1 MVVTIHTLLR
11 HPIWIYLSL
20 KFIYFYSY
28 LFTGR
33 NSNFVQLTLRRIQRL
48 RVARFFLQVK
58 GSIIKTV
65 SSVSLIWQMDRKSSG
80 FLQVIFLINSILFIT
95 RGYLVEKLSEC
106 SLEFYLK
113 KKKKKRKRLKKKMGD
128 NNVKITWMDWT
139 PFPPKHTTLHVSWV
153 LYIRLFHKFMLKSSL
168 QILFVMC
175 TVRDLAVMCTY
186 AYILNSCW
194 LLFAL

>member
-1 MVVTIHTLLR
+1 MRHSKRKNRSQKIIINKAINDYLNISNRMVVTIHTLLCQ
-11 HPIWIYLSL
+11 PIWIYLSL

-33 NSNFVQLTLRRIQRL
+33 YSNFVQLTLRRIQRL

-95 RGYLVEKLSEC
+95 RGYLVEKLSER

-113 KKKKKRKRLKKKMGD
+113 KKKRKEKD
-128 NNVKITWMDWT
+128 
-139 PFPPKHTTLHVSWV
+139 
-153 LYIRLFHKFMLKSSL
+153 
-168 QILFVMC
+168 
-175 TVRDLAVMCTY
+175 
-186 AYILNSCW
+186 
-194 LLFAL
+194 